1 MIQKGL
7 SLKVKTI
14 IAICLFVAIFIAL
27 VVVVSVNNG
36 ALDLA
41 VSEKIVDLPDE
52 SYTHDAYVTHNVFA
66 FFFEA
71 CGETAIYIFAALSM
85 GILLWYCVKCIKI
98 KPLNIIMAVA
108 CGILTV
114 VAFWFYFKTFVGY
127 VLDHIIG
134 FKWDAADGFYPQ
146 ITKSDVLTIKMLE
159 VAAAIVCGTGM
170 SFLFKGLKEETL
182 KKLAKWIICFII
194 AAAVQTILIEIVK
207 RPIGRM
213 RYRAM
218 NFFGD
223 TAHSGFTPWYVVNGK
238 RYGPDDNW
246 LWSHLADTHDMY
258 KSFPSG
264 HTCAAGTTY
273 CLMFLPFA
281 LGIKNKGIKALCII
295 APICYTGLV
304 AVSRIVAGAHYFS
317 DVLFG
322 GTIAFLLNVL
332 VYEFLLCNRV
342 HIKAMFGKTSISE
355 EVEQESN
362 LPEQDADNM

>member
-14 IAICLFVAIFIAL
+14 IAICLFVAIFVAL
-27 VVVVSVNNG
+27 VVVVSVNSG

-41 VSEKIVDLPDE
+41 VSDKLVDLGDTP
-52 SYTHDAYVTHNVFA
+52 YTHDAYVTHNIFA

-71 CGETAIYIFAALSM
+71 CGETAIYIFAAISM
-85 GILLWYCVKCIKI
+85 GILLWFCVKCIKI
-98 KPLNIIMAVA
+98 KPLNIILAVC
-108 CGILTV
+108 CGVLTV

-146 ITKSDVLTIKMLE
+146 ITKADVWTIKLLE
-159 VAAAIVCGTGM
+159 IAAAIVCGTGM
-170 SFLFKGLKEETL
+170 SFLFRNLKEETL
-182 KKLAKWIICFII
+182 KKLAKWVICFII
-194 AAAVQTILIEIVK
+194 AAAVETILIELVK
-207 RPIGRM
+207 KPVGRM

-223 TAHSGFTPWYVVNGK
+223 YDHNGFTAWYVANGK

-246 LWSHLADTHDMY
+246 LYSHLADTHDMY

-273 CLMFLPFA
+273 CLFMLPFA
-281 LGIKNKGIKALCII
+281 LGIKRKGIKALCWIF
-295 APICYTGLV
+295 PIVYTGLV
-304 AVSRIVAGAHYFS
+304 AVSRIIAGAHYFS

-322 GTIAFLLNVL
+322 GTIAFVCQIL
-332 VYEFLLCNRV
+332 VGEFLLCKGV
-342 HIKAMFGKTSISE
+342 HVKSLFKK
-355 EVEQESN
+355 EVESN
-362 LPEQDADNM
+362 DLEQVAVIPEQDADNM